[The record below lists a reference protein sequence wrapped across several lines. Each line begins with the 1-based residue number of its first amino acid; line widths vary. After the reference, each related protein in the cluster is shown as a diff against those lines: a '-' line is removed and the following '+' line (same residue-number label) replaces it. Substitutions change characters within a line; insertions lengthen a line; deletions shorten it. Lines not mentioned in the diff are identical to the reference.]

1 MCTLTDLVI
10 RSQIK
15 AIYRY
20 GERPKCSPKFEDFK
34 FCMTLKSMHP
44 EERREAW
51 INRRAEWWTHRRRNK
66 SSEDVWDI
74 REYGNL
80 SLGTKL

>member
-1 MCTLTDLVI
+1 
-10 RSQIK
+10 
-15 AIYRY
+15 
-20 GERPKCSPKFEDFK
+20 
-34 FCMTLKSMHP
+34 MTLKSMHP